1 MAGDTPSDEIARGL
15 AEARRRLQEGDPD
28 GAEARLTALL
38 HRAPGHPYAT
48 YYLGLARHQ
57 QGRHDEACRLLRDAY
72 DGVRHDPVA
81 CFNTATVLLQQA
93 RYGEAVAPLEQ
104 AVKLRPDYLDAELQ
118 LGVVA
123 FKLGELSK
131 AAALFRS
138 VLERQPDHAVA
149 LTNLA
154 AALLQLDSEAAIPI
168 ARRAATAAPPGEKS
182 RPLVTLA
189 KALALNGAEEE
200 AIVVYD
206 RLLQDEP
213 ADVRAA
219 YGQAFTL
226 PQVYRSAD
234 EIETWRTRYRRSLDG
249 LRDSL
254 RLDSPERIEAVADA
268 LFTVQN
274 FSLPQQGRDDRAEQ
288 TIYGEL
294 LHRVAAARYPDY
306 ARPLAPRRHVG
317 RPRIGFATAFFRHHS
332 MAKTHGAWAT
342 RLDPNRFEVFAV
354 HTGPE
359 RDATSEEI
367 ARACEHFIHHPAGG
381 VALLDCLR
389 DLDLD
394 VLVYPDL
401 GMEPSMLLPAALR
414 LAPVQCQG
422 LGHPITSGLPTVD
435 WALTSALMEPENGD
449 AHYTERLERL
459 PNLSFCY
466 SRERILRQRDET
478 DLRHLRRRRIV
489 YLCTQNLGKLLP
501 QHDGL
506 FARILQAV
514 PDSELWF
521 LARPAAAI
529 TERFRGRVLAACR
542 ASGVA
547 AERVVVHDRVGQ
559 EAFLALNAAA
569 DVYLDGIG
577 WSGCNTTFEAI
588 AMGLPVVT
596 LPGDLMRK
604 RHSFAML
611 TMMDCTET
619 VAASEDD
626 YVEIAARL
634 GQEPDWRDHVRA
646 RMRECAPRIYD
657 DETPIRALESFF
669 LKVTGREGDRA

>member
-1 MAGDTPSDEIARGL
+1 MAARPPSEEIARGL
-15 AEARRRLQEGDPD
+15 AEALRRLQAGDAAA
-28 GAEARLTALL
+28 AEARLAAVLT
-38 HRAPGHPYAT
+38 RAPGHPYAT
-48 YYLGLARHQ
+48 YYLGLVRHQ
-57 QGRHDEACRLLRDAY
+57 QGRREEAYRLLRDAY

-81 CFNTATVLLQQA
+81 CFNTATVLLQQGRA
-93 RYGEAVAPLEQ
+93 GEAVAPLEQ
-104 AVKLRPDYLDAELQ
+104 AVALRPDYLDAELQ

-123 FKLGELSK
+123 FKSGELSK
-131 AAALFRS
+131 AAAAFRA
-138 VLERQPDHAVA
+138 VLERQPEHAVA

-154 AALLQLDSEAAIPI
+154 ATLLQLDSEAAIPV
-168 ARRAATAAPPGEKS
+168 ARRAAAAAGPGETS

-189 KALALNGAEEE
+189 KALALNGREGE
-200 AIVVYD
+200 AIEVYD
-206 RLLQDEP
+206 GLLRDDP
-213 ADVRAA
+213 ADVRAL
-219 YGQAFTL
+219 YGRAFTL
-226 PQVYRSAD
+226 PQVYRSTA
-234 EIETWRTRYRRSLDG
+234 EIEAWRTRYRRSLEG
-249 LRDSL
+249 LRETL
-254 RLDSPERIEAVADA
+254 RLDTPERIEAVADA

-274 FSLPQQGRDDRAEQ
+274 FALPQQGRDGRGEQ
-288 TIYGEL
+288 AIYGEL
-294 LHRVAAARYPDY
+294 LHRVAAARFPDH
-306 ARPLAPRRHVG
+306 ARPLAPRRRTG
-317 RPRIGFATAFFRHHS
+317 RPRVGFATAFFRHHS

-342 RLDPNRFEVFAV
+342 RLDPGRFEVFAV

-359 RDATSEEI
+359 TDAVSDEL
-367 ARACEHFIHHPAGG
+367 AQACEHFVHHPAGG

-422 LGHPITSGLPTVD
+422 LGHPVTSGLPTMD

-466 SRERILRQRDET
+466 DRERILGQRGEADF
-478 DLRHLRRRRIV
+478 RHLRRRRTV

-501 QHDGL
+501 QHDRL
-506 FARILQAV
+506 FARILAAV

-521 LARPAAAI
+521 LARPATAI
-529 TERFRGRVLAACR
+529 TERFRDRVLAACR
-542 ASGVA
+542 ESGVD
-547 AERVVVHDRVGQ
+547 AERVVVHERVGQ

-596 LPGDLMRK
+596 LPGDLMRQ

-611 TMMDCTET
+611 TMMGCTET

-626 YVEIAARL
+626 YIEIAVRL
-634 GQEPDWRDHVRA
+634 GREPDWRDAVRA
-646 RMRECAPRIYD
+646 RMGERCDRIYD

-669 LKVTGREGDRA
+669 LRVTGSFPS